1 MSAVTDELKSFKDE
15 LEAVSI
21 GLVGTLDLAME
32 FGVHPNLLGEIQDAI
47 DNTNSV
53 CMDLGG
59 VIRGIELSSDPQE

>member
-1 MSAVTDELKSFKDE
+1 MSAVTNELKSFKDE
-15 LEAVSI
+15 LEAIAS
-21 GLVGTLDLAME
+21 GLLATLDLARLA
-32 FGVHPNLLGEIQDAI
+32 GVHPMSLDEIQDAA